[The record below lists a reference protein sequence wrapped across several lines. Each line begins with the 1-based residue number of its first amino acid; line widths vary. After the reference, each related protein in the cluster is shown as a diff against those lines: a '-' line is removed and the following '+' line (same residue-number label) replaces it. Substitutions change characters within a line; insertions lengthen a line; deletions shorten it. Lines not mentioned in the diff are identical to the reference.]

1 MFDLDEVLGRA
12 ELKDRIADLEDE
24 LEHMERRYEAEA
36 DRRSDAVTAR
46 QEAEAEVNRLEDRIA
61 QLEGELERVESD
73 DAGIEV
79 RRREQLRGGR
89 LETVLERLQSVRTDS
104 EGALTA
110 ILGGDDDRET
120 LEDLGVED
128 VLSERTALLEDA
140 SPCVCCL
147 DDAGL
152 VSVALEPPVLPSAHD
167 SGWHDRFR
175 LEREWF
181 LPTGRYAI
189 ALVRTDLF
197 ALGIY
202 HGNERLEYHGFESD
216 VKGSH
221 SKGGFSQARFE
232 RIRNEQIDTH
242 LDRCDEALAKH
253 IGSRL
258 EQADGGGRQ
267 TSTVANGAGA
277 GGGDDENSGIERLF
291 LVGQRGVVDTL
302 ADEIDLEPAATA
314 AVDATGDPKPALED
328 AVHSFWTTELHVL

>member
-1 MFDLDEVLGRA
+1 MFDLDELLGRA
-12 ELKDRIADLEDE
+12 ALKERIDELEDE
-24 LEHMERRYEAEA
+24 LEHMESRYEAEA
-36 DRRSDAVTAR
+36 DRRSEAATAR
-46 QEAEAEVNRLEDRIA
+46 QDAEAQVNRLEDRIA
-61 QLEGELERVESD
+61 QLEGELDRVEGD
-73 DAGIEV
+73 DTSLEV

-89 LETVLERLQSVRTDS
+89 LEHVLDRLESVRTDS

-110 ILGGDDDRET
+110 VLDGDDTRET
-120 LEDLGVED
+120 LEQVGADEILG
-128 VLSERTALLEDA
+128 ERVTLLEDV

-152 VSVALEPPVLPSAHD
+152 VSVALEPPAMPSDHET
-167 SGWHDRFR
+167 GWNDRFT

-202 HGNERLEYHGFESD
+202 DGDERLEYHGFESD

-232 RIRNEQIDTH
+232 RIRNEQIDSH
-242 LDRCDEALAKH
+242 LDRCEEALAEH
-253 IGSRL
+253 VEPALEPAGRRTGS
-258 EQADGGGRQ
+258 E
-267 TSTVANGAGA
+267 TSSATTAGDGAGETA
-277 GGGDDENSGIERLF
+277 GLDRLF

-302 ADEIDLEPAATA
+302 AEEIDLEPAATA
-314 AVDATGDPKPALED
+314 AVDATGSPKSALED
-328 AVHSFWTTELHVL
+328 AVHSFWTTDLHVI